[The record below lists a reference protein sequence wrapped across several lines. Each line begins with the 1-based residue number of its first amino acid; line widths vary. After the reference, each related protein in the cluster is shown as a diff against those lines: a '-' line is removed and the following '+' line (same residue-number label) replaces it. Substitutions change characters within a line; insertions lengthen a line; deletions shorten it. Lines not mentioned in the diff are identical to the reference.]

1 VRELLASLV
10 RATWSKLAVGRRRSS
25 GRLFDFMTSDNES
38 VGSRINVDCEALLT
52 FAEAARYVG
61 KLKRAKAI
69 SLQTIWRWCTRGRRG
84 VLLDRVYVG
93 ATPCTSKEALQRFFA
108 CVTDAI
114 SGAPESPSR
123 EVYDPLRVRP
133 LGDIDGVLRRAGI
146 IDSSQEEA

>member
-1 VRELLASLV
+1 M
-10 RATWSKLAVGRRRSS
+10 AVGRARYL
-25 GRLFDFMTSDNES
+25 GRLLAFMVNDYQSL
-38 VGSRINVDCEALLT
+38 GSRINVDCEALLT

-84 VLLDRVYVG
+84 VLLDRIYVG

-108 CVTDAI
+108 GLTDAI
-114 SGAPESPSR
+114 SGASGLPSR
-123 EVYDPLRVRP
+123 DDRDPLRVRR

-146 IDSSQEEA
+146 IESAQEDA